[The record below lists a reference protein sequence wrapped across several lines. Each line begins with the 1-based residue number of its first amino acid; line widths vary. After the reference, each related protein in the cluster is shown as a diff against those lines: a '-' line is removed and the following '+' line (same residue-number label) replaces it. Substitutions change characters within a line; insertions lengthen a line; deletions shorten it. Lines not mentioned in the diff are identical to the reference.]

1 MINGRDNMTYAL
13 TVPANLSAGSLDA
26 YIASVSSAPILT
38 AEEEKAL
45 AYRLHNSND
54 LEAARTLI
62 LSHMR
67 YVIHIAKSYSGYGLA
82 LPDLIQEGS
91 IGLMKAVKRFDPEMG
106 VRLVSYAVHWIKSE
120 IHEFVI
126 KNWRIVKIATTK
138 AQRKLFFNL
147 RKHKRGLTWLNESE
161 AGAIANDLGV
171 DKSAVYEME
180 TRLSNHDM
188 VFDGY
193 QDDNADSD
201 ELVHTPASFVTDE
214 EHDPARIVENS
225 TEESRNSAQLQ
236 VALSNL
242 DDRSR
247 SILADRWLSDE
258 KSTLHELADK
268 YQVSAERIRQLEKNA
283 MNKIKQQLLEFHPS

>member
-1 MINGRDNMTYAL
+1 MTHAL
-13 TVPANLSAGSLDA
+13 TIPTQFSAGSLDA
-26 YIASVSSAPILT
+26 YIASVSAAPALSA
-38 AEEEKAL
+38 EQEKDL
-45 AYRLHNSND
+45 ANRLRNDND
-54 LEAARTLI
+54 LAAARTLV

-67 YVIHIAKSYSGYGLA
+67 YVIHIARSYSGYGLA

-91 IGLMKAVKRFDPEMG
+91 IGLMKAVKRFDPEVG

-147 RKHKRGLTWLNESE
+147 RKQKKNLAWLNETE
-161 AGAIANDLGV
+161 ADAIANDLGV

-180 TRLSNHDM
+180 KRLSNSDM
-188 VFDGY
+188 AFDGH
-193 QDDNADSD
+193 QDDNSDND
-201 ELVHTPASFVTDE
+201 ELSHTPASFVTKE
-214 EHDPARIVENS
+214 EHDPASLVEIHNEKAHNS
-225 TEESRNSAQLQ
+225 SQLQ
-236 VALSNL
+236 LALNKL
-242 DDRSR
+242 DERSR
-247 SILADRWLSDE
+247 IILAERWLSEE

-283 MNKIKQQLLEFHPS
+283 MKKVKQELLEFNPA

>member
-1 MINGRDNMTYAL
+1 MTHAL
-13 TVPANLSAGSLDA
+13 ALPNHLSAGSLDA
-26 YIASVSSAPILT
+26 YIASVSSTPALT
-38 AEEEKAL
+38 AEQEKDL
-45 AYRLHNSND
+45 ANRLRNEND
-54 LEAARTLI
+54 LEAARTLV

-67 YVIHIAKSYSGYGLA
+67 YVIHIARSYSGYGLS

-91 IGLMKAVKRFDPEMG
+91 IGLMKAVKRFDPDMG

-147 RKHKRGLTWLNESE
+147 RKQKKNLAWLNENE
-161 AGAIANDLGV
+161 ADAIANDLGV

-180 TRLSNHDM
+180 KRLSNFDM
-188 VFDGY
+188 AFDGH
-193 QDDNADSD
+193 QDDNADAD
-201 ELVHTPASFVTDE
+201 EITHTPATFITKE
-214 EHDPARIVENS
+214 EHDPASVIETTNDKAY
-225 TEESRNSAQLQ
+225 ESSRLNSAL
-236 VALSNL
+236 NKL

-247 SILADRWLSDE
+247 SILAERWLSEE

-283 MNKIKQQLLEFHPS
+283 MNKVKQELIEYSPS

>member
-1 MINGRDNMTYAL
+1 MTHAL
-13 TVPANLSAGSLDA
+13 ALPNHLSAGSLDA
-26 YIASVSSAPILT
+26 YIASVSSAPALT
-38 AEEEKAL
+38 AEQEKAL
-45 AYRLHNSND
+45 ATRLRNEND
-54 LEAARTLI
+54 LEAARLLV

-67 YVIHIAKSYSGYGLA
+67 YVIHIARSYSGYGLS

-147 RKHKRGLTWLNESE
+147 RKQKKNLAWLNENE
-161 AGAIANDLGV
+161 ADAIANDLGV

-180 TRLSNHDM
+180 KRLSNFDM
-188 VFDGY
+188 AFDGH
-193 QDDNADSD
+193 QDDNTDA
-201 ELVHTPASFVTDE
+201 EEATHTPATFVTKE
-214 EHDPARIVENS
+214 EHDPASLIETHNDKAY
-225 TEESRNSAQLQ
+225 ESSRLNT
-236 VALSNL
+236 ALSNL

-247 SILADRWLSDE
+247 SILAERWLSDK

-268 YQVSAERIRQLEKNA
+268 YQVSAERIRRLEKNA
-283 MNKIKQQLLEFHPS
+283 MNKVKQELIEYKPC

>member
-1 MINGRDNMTYAL
+1 MTHAL
-13 TVPANLSAGSLDA
+13 TIPTQLSAGSLDA
-26 YIASVSSAPILT
+26 YIASVSAAPALSA
-38 AEEEKAL
+38 EQEKDL
-45 AYRLHNSND
+45 ANRLRNDND
-54 LEAARTLI
+54 LAAARTLV

-67 YVIHIAKSYSGYGLA
+67 YVIHIARSYSGYGLA

-91 IGLMKAVKRFDPEMG
+91 IGLMKAVKRFDPEVG

-147 RKHKRGLTWLNESE
+147 RKQKKNLAWLNETE
-161 AGAIANDLGV
+161 ADAIANDLGV

-180 TRLSNHDM
+180 KRLSNSDM
-188 VFDGY
+188 AFDGH
-193 QDDNADSD
+193 QDDNSDND
-201 ELVHTPASFVTDE
+201 ELSHTPASFVTKE
-214 EHDPARIVENS
+214 ELDPASLVEIHNEKAHNS
-225 TEESRNSAQLQ
+225 SQLQ
-236 VALSNL
+236 LALNKL
-242 DDRSR
+242 DERSR
-247 SILADRWLSDE
+247 IILAERWLSEE

-283 MNKIKQQLLEFHPS
+283 MKKVKQELLEFNPA

>member
-1 MINGRDNMTYAL
+1 MTHAL
-13 TVPANLSAGSLDA
+13 ALPNHLSAGSLDA
-26 YIASVSSAPILT
+26 YIASVSSAPALT
-38 AEEEKAL
+38 AEQEKDL
-45 AYRLHNSND
+45 ANRLRNEND
-54 LEAARTLI
+54 LEAARMLV

-67 YVIHIAKSYSGYGLA
+67 YVIHIARSYSGYGLS

-91 IGLMKAVKRFDPEMG
+91 IGLMKAVKRFDPDMG

-147 RKHKRGLTWLNESE
+147 RKQKKNLAWLNENE
-161 AGAIANDLGV
+161 ADAIANDLGV

-180 TRLSNHDM
+180 KRLSNFDM
-188 VFDGY
+188 AFDGH
-193 QDDNADSD
+193 QDDNTDAD
-201 ELVHTPASFVTDE
+201 EATHTPATFVTKE
-214 EHDPARIVENS
+214 EHDPASLIETHNDKAY
-225 TEESRNSAQLQ
+225 ESSRLNT
-236 VALSNL
+236 ALSNL

-247 SILADRWLSDE
+247 SILAERWLSDK

-283 MNKIKQQLLEFHPS
+283 MNKVKQELIEYKPC

>member
-1 MINGRDNMTYAL
+1 MTHAL
-13 TVPANLSAGSLDA
+13 TIPTQLSAGSLDA
-26 YIASVSSAPILT
+26 YIASVSAAPALSA
-38 AEEEKAL
+38 EQEKDL
-45 AYRLHNSND
+45 ANRLRNDND
-54 LEAARTLI
+54 LAAARTLV

-67 YVIHIAKSYSGYGLA
+67 YVIHIARSYSGYGLA

-91 IGLMKAVKRFDPEMG
+91 IGLMKAVKRFDPEVG

-147 RKHKRGLTWLNESE
+147 RKQKKNLAWLNETE

-180 TRLSNHDM
+180 KRLSNSDM
-188 VFDGY
+188 AFDGH
-193 QDDNADSD
+193 QDDNSDND
-201 ELVHTPASFVTDE
+201 ELSHTPASFVTKE
-214 EHDPARIVENS
+214 EHDPASLVETHNEKAHNS
-225 TEESRNSAQLQ
+225 SQLQ
-236 VALSNL
+236 LALNKL
-242 DDRSR
+242 DERSR
-247 SILADRWLSDE
+247 IILAERWLSDE

-283 MNKIKQQLLEFHPS
+283 MKKVKQELLEFNPA

>member
-1 MINGRDNMTYAL
+1 MTHAL
-13 TVPANLSAGSLDA
+13 ALPTRLSAGSLDA
-26 YIASVSSAPILT
+26 YIASVSSVPALT
-38 AEEEKAL
+38 AEQERDL
-45 AYRLHNSND
+45 ATRLRDDND
-54 LEAARTLI
+54 IEAARTLV

-67 YVIHIAKSYSGYGLA
+67 YVIHIARSYSGYGLA

-147 RKHKRGLTWLNESE
+147 RKHKKNLSWLNESE
-161 AGAIANDLGV
+161 ADAIANDLGV

-180 TRLSNHDM
+180 KRLSNFDM
-188 VFDGY
+188 AFDGH
-193 QDDNADSD
+193 QDDNTESD
-201 ELVHTPASFVTDE
+201 ELVHTPATFVADE
-214 EHDPARIVENS
+214 ELNPASLVETHDQTTHNS
-225 TEESRNSAQLQ
+225 SQLQ
-236 VALSNL
+236 TALSNL
-242 DDRSR
+242 DERSR
-247 SILADRWLSDE
+247 EIIAERWLSQE

-268 YQVSAERIRQLEKNA
+268 FHVSAERIRQLEKNA
-283 MNKIKQQLLEFHPS
+283 MNKVKKELGFRLCY

>member
-1 MINGRDNMTYAL
+1 MTHAL
-13 TVPANLSAGSLDA
+13 TIPTQFSAGSLDA
-26 YIASVSSAPILT
+26 YIASVSAAPALT
-38 AEEEKAL
+38 AEQEKDL
-45 AYRLHNSND
+45 ANRLRNDND
-54 LEAARTLI
+54 LAAARTLV

-67 YVIHIAKSYSGYGLA
+67 YVIHIARSYSGYGLA

-91 IGLMKAVKRFDPEMG
+91 IGLMKAVKRFDPEVG

-147 RKHKRGLTWLNESE
+147 RKQKKNLAWLNETE
-161 AGAIANDLGV
+161 ADAIANDLGV

-180 TRLSNHDM
+180 KRLSNSDM
-188 VFDGY
+188 AFDGH
-193 QDDNADSD
+193 QDDNSDND
-201 ELVHTPASFVTDE
+201 ELSHTPASFVTKE
-214 EHDPARIVENS
+214 EHDPASLVEIHNEKAHNS
-225 TEESRNSAQLQ
+225 SQLQ
-236 VALSNL
+236 LALNKL
-242 DDRSR
+242 DERSR
-247 SILADRWLSDE
+247 IILAERWLSEE

-283 MNKIKQQLLEFHPS
+283 MKKVKQELLEFNPA